1 MSGMSY
7 SADAANYTSNST
19 DIPHS
24 QGFWINSS
32 SSTNLNFSVSE
43 TVANQATFYKST
55 NGINLPSKAKVDK
68 RC

>member
-1 MSGMSY
+1 MSGMFT
-7 SADAANYTSNST
+7 ADAATYLSNST

-43 TVANQATFYKST
+43 TVANHNFY
-55 NGINLPSKAKVDK
+55 NH
-68 RC
+68 